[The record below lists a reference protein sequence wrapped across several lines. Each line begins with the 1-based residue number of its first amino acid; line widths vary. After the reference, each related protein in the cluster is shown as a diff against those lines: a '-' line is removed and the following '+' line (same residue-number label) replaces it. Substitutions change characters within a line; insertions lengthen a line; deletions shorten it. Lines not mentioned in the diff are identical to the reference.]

1 VFEVPNFVTK
11 IMTLRHPRT
20 IWLCFL
26 PFFSL
31 QAAEEETNIVDI
43 EGFERAEPILKKN
56 PRYPSKK
63 QIMGEVGWT
72 IVNYMV
78 DPSGNTYDITVRSSS
93 GDSLFDKAAIKAA
106 EKYKYKP
113 ASVDG
118 VSVDSSYSTTITFDL
133 SGSENAVT
141 KDFRSY
147 MKLFLSSY
155 SEDNEKRAD
164 YRLSKM
170 KRVRAVSHYQLEA
183 LAFAEALYQ
192 DKWGSKEQALTEFK
206 RTKRYKVLPDSW
218 RRTADLN
225 IYRLQFELRKFV
237 AARKTFLNLDEAVG
251 EEDKEDLLRFEQEI
265 NRLETSGKP
274 FRVPGEI
281 NSYNEWWHS
290 PLRPIF
296 SFTNIEGR
304 LGEVRLHCDA
314 KYVGFGFIE
323 PKKHYRI
330 DPSHGSCRIKISG
343 TEGATFDL
351 IERLP
356 KT

>member
-1 VFEVPNFVTK
+1 
-11 IMTLRHPRT
+11 MTLRNLFA
-20 IWLCFL
+20 IWLFFL
-26 PFFSL
+26 PSL
-31 QAAEEETNIVDI
+31 SLEATGEETNIVNL
-43 EGFERAEPILKKN
+43 EGFEHAEPILKEN
-56 PRYPSKK
+56 PRYPGGKLKK
-63 QIMGEVGWT
+63 GEIGWT

-78 DPSGNTYDITVRSSS
+78 DPSGNTYDVTVKSSS
-93 GDSLFDKAAIKAA
+93 GDKSFDKVSIKAA

-113 ASVDG
+113 ASVNG
-118 VSVDSSYSTTITFDL
+118 IPVDSSYSTKITFDF
-133 SGSENAVT
+133 SDGEDAVT
-141 KDFRSY
+141 YNFRSY
-147 MKLFLSSY
+147 LMGFLKSY
-155 SEDNEKRAD
+155 SEDDQEGSES
-164 YRLSKM
+164 RLKKM
-170 KRVRAVSHYQLEA
+170 RRVRAVSFYQLEA
-183 LAFAEALYQ
+183 LAFAEAQYQ
-192 DKWGSKEQALTEFK
+192 DKWGSKEQALTEYK
-206 RTKRYKVLPDSW
+206 RSKWQKLLPDSW
-218 RRTADLN
+218 RRAVDLN
-225 IYRLQFELRKFV
+225 IYRLQFQLRKFID
-237 AARKTFLNLDEAVG
+237 ARETYLRLDEAVG
-251 EEDKEDLLRFEQEI
+251 EEDKVDLLRFEQEI

-330 DPSHGSCRIKISG
+330 DPSHGSCSIKISG
-343 TEGATFDL
+343 TEGTTFDL

>member
-1 VFEVPNFVTK
+1 MPTFSTK
-11 IMTLRHPRT
+11 IMTLRHPRS
-20 IWLCFL
+20 IWLCLL
-26 PFFSL
+26 PIFSL
-31 QAAEEETNIVDI
+31 QAAEEETNIVNI
-43 EGFERAEPILKKN
+43 EGFEHAEPILKEN
-56 PRYPSKK
+56 PRYPGGKLKK
-63 QIMGEVGWT
+63 GEIGWT

-78 DPSGNTYDITVRSSS
+78 DPSGNTYDVTVKSSS
-93 GDSLFDKAAIKAA
+93 GDKSFDKVSIKAA

-113 ASVDG
+113 ASVNG
-118 VSVDSSYSTTITFDL
+118 IPVDSSYSTKITFDF
-133 SGSENAVT
+133 SDGEEAVT
-141 KDFRSY
+141 RGFRSS
-147 MKLFLSSY
+147 MKLFLTSY

-164 YRLSKM
+164 SHLNKM
-170 KRVRAVSHYQLEA
+170 RRVRAVSHYQLEA

-206 RTKRYKVLPDSW
+206 RTKWHKVLPDSW

-225 IYRLQFELRKFV
+225 IYRLQFELRKFID
-237 AARKTFLNLDEAVG
+237 ARETYLTLDEAVG
-251 EEDKEDLLRFEQEI
+251 VEEKKDLLRFEQEI

-281 NSYNEWWHS
+281 NSFNEWWHS

-330 DPSHGSCRIKISG
+330 DPSHGSCSIKISG
-343 TEGATFDL
+343 TEGTTFDL

>member
-1 VFEVPNFVTK
+1 
-11 IMTLRHPRT
+11 MTLRNLFA

-31 QAAEEETNIVDI
+31 QAAEEETNIVNI
-43 EGFERAEPILKKN
+43 EGFERAEPILKEN
-56 PRYPSKK
+56 PRYPRDK
-63 QIMGEVGWT
+63 QITREIGWT

-78 DPSGNTYDITVRSSS
+78 DPSGNTYDVTVRSSS
-93 GDSLFDKAAIKAA
+93 GERSLDRAAIKAA

-118 VSVDSSYSTTITFDL
+118 VPVDSSAATKITFDL
-133 SGSENAVT
+133 TGKKEEGVT
-141 KDFRSY
+141 KKFGRH
-147 MKLFLSSY
+147 LEGFLKSY
-155 SEDNEKRAD
+155 SEDDQKGSES
-164 YRLSKM
+164 RLKKM
-170 KRVRAVSHYQLEA
+170 RTGLAHSHYQLEA
-183 LAFAEALYQ
+183 LAFAEAQYQ
-192 DKWGSKEQALTEFK
+192 HKWGSKEQALTEYK
-206 RTKRYKVLPDSW
+206 RTKWQNFLPDSW
-218 RRTADLN
+218 RRVVDLN
-225 IYRLQFELRKFV
+225 IYRLQFNLRKFLD
-237 AARKTFLNLDEAVG
+237 ARETYRTLDEAVG
-251 EEDKEDLLRFEQEI
+251 EEDRVDLLRFEQEI

-281 NSYNEWWHS
+281 NSYNEWSHS

-330 DPSHGSCRIKISG
+330 DPSHGSCSIKISG
-343 TEGATFDL
+343 TEGTTFDL

>member
-1 VFEVPNFVTK
+1 MFAFVRKT
-11 IMTLRHPRT
+11 ITLRNLFA
-20 IWLCFL
+20 IWLFFL
-26 PFFSL
+26 PISSL
-31 QAAEEETNIVDI
+31 KAAEEETNIVNI
-43 EGFERAEPILKKN
+43 EGFEHAEPILKEN
-56 PRYPSKK
+56 PRYPGGKLKK
-63 QIMGEVGWT
+63 GEIGWT

-78 DPSGNTYDITVRSSS
+78 DPSGNTYDVTVKSSS
-93 GDSLFDKAAIKAA
+93 GDKSFDKVSIKAA

-113 ASVDG
+113 ASVNG
-118 VSVDSSYSTTITFDL
+118 IPVDSSYSTTITFDF
-133 SGSENAVT
+133 SDGDNAVT
-141 KDFRSY
+141 SNFRSY
-147 MKLFLSSY
+147 MMGFLKSY
-155 SEDNEKRAD
+155 AEDNQKGSES
-164 YRLSKM
+164 RLIKM
-170 KRVRAVSHYQLEA
+170 RRVRAVSHYQLEA

-206 RTKRYKVLPDSW
+206 RTKWHKVLPDSW

-225 IYRLQFELRKFV
+225 IYRLQFELRKFID
-237 AARKTFLNLDEAVG
+237 ARETYLTLDEAVG
-251 EEDKEDLLRFEQEI
+251 VEEKKDLVRFEQEI

-281 NSYNEWWHS
+281 NSFNEWWHS

-330 DPSHGSCRIKISG
+330 DPSHGSCSIKISG
-343 TEGATFDL
+343 TEGTKFDL

>member
-1 VFEVPNFVTK
+1 
-11 IMTLRHPRT
+11 MTLRNLFA

-26 PFFSL
+26 PILSL
-31 QAAEEETNIVDI
+31 EATEEETNIVNI
-43 EGFERAEPILKKN
+43 EGFERAEPILKEN
-56 PRYPSKK
+56 PRYPGGKLKK
-63 QIMGEVGWT
+63 GEIGWT

-93 GDSLFDKAAIKAA
+93 GDKSFDKAAVKSA

-113 ASVDG
+113 ASVNG
-118 VSVDSSYSTTITFDL
+118 IPVDSSYSTKITFDF
-133 SGSENAVT
+133 SDGEDAVT
-141 KDFRSY
+141 RGFRSS

-164 YRLSKM
+164 SHLNRM
-170 KRVRAVSHYQLEA
+170 RRVRAISHYQLEA

-206 RTKRYKVLPDSW
+206 RTKWHKVLPDSW

-225 IYRLQFELRKFV
+225 IYSLQFELRKFV

-281 NSYNEWWHS
+281 NSYNEWSHS
-290 PLRPIF
+290 PLRQIF

-330 DPSHGSCRIKISG
+330 DPSHGSCSIKISG
-343 TEGATFDL
+343 TEGTTFDL

>member
-1 VFEVPNFVTK
+1 
-11 IMTLRHPRT
+11 MTLRNLSA

-26 PFFSL
+26 PILSL
-31 QAAEEETNIVDI
+31 EANEEETNIVNI
-43 EGFERAEPILKKN
+43 EGFEHAEPILVEN
-56 PRYPSKK
+56 PRYPGGKLKK
-63 QIMGEVGWT
+63 GEIGWT

-78 DPSGNTYDITVRSSS
+78 DPSGNTYDVTVRSSS
-93 GDSLFDKAAIKAA
+93 GDKSFDRASIKAA

-113 ASVDG
+113 ASVNG
-118 VSVDSSYSTTITFDL
+118 IPVDSSYSTRITFDF
-133 SGSENAVT
+133 SDGEDAVT
-141 KDFRSY
+141 RGFRSS
-147 MKLFLSSY
+147 MKLFLTSY
-155 SEDNEKRAD
+155 SEDDKKRAD
-164 YRLSKM
+164 SHLNKM
-170 KRVRAVSHYQLEA
+170 RRVRAISHYQLEA

-206 RTKRYKVLPDSW
+206 RTKSHRVLPDSW

-225 IYRLQFELRKFV
+225 IYRLQFELRKFLD
-237 AARKTFLNLDEAVG
+237 ARETYLTLDEAVG
-251 EEDKEDLLRFEQEI
+251 EEDKEGLLRFEQEI

-281 NSYNEWWHS
+281 NSFNEWWHS

-323 PKKHYRI
+323 PKKTYRI
-330 DPSHGSCRIKISG
+330 DPSNGSCSIKISG
-343 TEGATFDL
+343 TEGTTFDL

>member
-1 VFEVPNFVTK
+1 
-11 IMTLRHPRT
+11 MTLRNLFAFWLFFHP
-20 IWLCFL
+20 I
-26 PFFSL
+26 FSL
-31 QAAEEETNIVDI
+31 QAAEEETNIVNI
-43 EGFERAEPILKKN
+43 EGFEHAEPILKEN
-56 PRYPSKK
+56 PKYPREK
-63 QIMGEVGWT
+63 QLKGEIGWT

-93 GDSLFDKAAIKAA
+93 GERSFDRAAIKAA

-118 VSVDSSYSTTITFDL
+118 VPVDSSAATKITFDL
-133 SGSENAVT
+133 MEEKEEGVT
-141 KDFRSY
+141 KKFGRY
-147 MKLFLSSY
+147 LEGFLKSY
-155 SEDNEKRAD
+155 SEDDQKGSES
-164 YRLSKM
+164 RLKKM
-170 KRVRAVSHYQLEA
+170 RTGLAHSHYQLEA
-183 LAFAEALYQ
+183 LAFAEAQYQ
-192 DKWGSKEQALTEFK
+192 HKWGSKEQALTEYK
-206 RTKRYKVLPDSW
+206 RTKWHKFLPDSW
-218 RRTADLN
+218 RRVVDLN
-225 IYRLQFELRKFV
+225 IYRIQFNLRKFLD
-237 AARKTFLNLDEAVG
+237 ARVTYRTRDEAV
-251 EEDKEDLLRFEQEI
+251 DAKDRQSLLRFEQEI

-281 NSYNEWWHS
+281 NSFNQWSHS

-330 DPSHGSCRIKISG
+330 DPSHGSCSIKISG
-343 TEGATFDL
+343 TEGTTFDL
-351 IERLP
+351 VERLP

>member
-1 VFEVPNFVTK
+1 MAWRLLPIILLF
-11 IMTLRHPRT
+11 
-20 IWLCFL
+20 FL
-26 PFFSL
+26 PIFSL
-31 QAAEEETNIVDI
+31 QAAEEETNIVNI
-43 EGFERAEPILKKN
+43 EGFEHAKPIVKEN
-56 PRYPSKK
+56 PSYPRKK

-78 DPSGNTYDITVRSSS
+78 DPAGNTYDITVRSSS
-93 GDSLFDKAAIKAA
+93 GDSSFDKAAIKAA
-106 EKYKYKP
+106 EKYRYQP
-113 ASVDG
+113 ANVDG
-118 VSVDSSYSTTITFDL
+118 SPVDSSAATIITFDL
-133 SGSENAVT
+133 SGSENAVS

-147 MKLFLSSY
+147 MKLFLTSY
-155 SEDNEKRAD
+155 SEDDQKRAD
-164 YRLSKM
+164 SRLRKM
-170 KRVRAVSHYQLEA
+170 KRVPAVSHYQLEA

-218 RRTADLN
+218 RRVVDLN
-225 IYRLQFELRKFV
+225 IYNLQFELRKFLD
-237 AARKTFLNLDEAVG
+237 ARETYRTLDEAVG
-251 EEDKEDLLRFEQEI
+251 AEDKEDLLRFEQEI
-265 NRLETSGKP
+265 NRLEKSGKP

-330 DPSHGSCRIKISG
+330 DPSHGSCSIKISG
-343 TEGATFDL
+343 TEGTKFDL

>member
-1 VFEVPNFVTK
+1 
-11 IMTLRHPRT
+11 M
-20 IWLCFL
+20 CFL
-26 PFFSL
+26 PILSL
-31 QAAEEETNIVDI
+31 EATEEETNIVNI
-43 EGFERAEPILKKN
+43 EGFERAEPILKEN
-56 PRYPSKK
+56 PRYPGAKFKK
-63 QIMGEVGWT
+63 REIGWT

-78 DPSGNTYDITVRSSS
+78 DPSGNTYDITVRTSS
-93 GDSLFDKAAIKAA
+93 GDESFDKASIKAA

-113 ASVDG
+113 ARVNG
-118 VSVDSSYSTTITFDL
+118 EPVDSSAATKITFDI
-133 SGSENAVT
+133 SGGEDAVT
-141 KDFRSY
+141 YNFRSY
-147 MKLFLSSY
+147 LMGFLKS
-155 SEDNEKRAD
+155 
-164 YRLSKM
+164 LSKDDQEGSESRLKKM
-170 KRVRAVSHYQLEA
+170 RRVRAVSHYQLEA
-183 LAFAEALYQ
+183 LAFAEAQYQ
-192 DKWGSKEQALTEFK
+192 DKWGSKERALTEYK
-206 RTKRYKVLPDSW
+206 RTKWQKFLPDSW
-218 RRTADLN
+218 RRVIDLN
-225 IYRLQFELRKFV
+225 IYSLQFELRKFV

-251 EEDKEDLLRFEQEI
+251 EEDKVDLLRFEQEI
-265 NRLETSGKP
+265 NRLEKSGKP

-330 DPSHGSCRIKISG
+330 DPSHGSCSIKISG
-343 TEGATFDL
+343 TQGTTFDL

>member
-1 VFEVPNFVTK
+1 MSGTSAFVTK
-11 IMTLRHPRT
+11 IMTLRNLFA

-26 PFFSL
+26 PSL
-31 QAAEEETNIVDI
+31 SLEATEEETNIVNV
-43 EGFERAEPILKKN
+43 EGFERAEPILVKN
-56 PRYPSKK
+56 PRYPEGKRKK
-63 QIMGEVGWT
+63 GEIGWT
-72 IVNYMV
+72 IVNYMI
-78 DPSGNTYDITVRSSS
+78 DPAGSTYDISVKSSS
-93 GDSLFDKAAIKAA
+93 GDKSFDRVSIKAA
-106 EKYKYKP
+106 EKYRYKP

-118 VSVDSSYSTTITFDL
+118 VPVDSSGSRRITFDF
-133 SGSENAVT
+133 GDGEDAVT
-141 KDFRSY
+141 RGFRSS
-147 MKLFLSSY
+147 MTLFLTSY
-155 SEDNEKRAD
+155 SEDDRKGSES
-164 YRLSKM
+164 RLKKM
-170 KRVRAVSHYQLEA
+170 RRVSAVSHYQLEA

-192 DKWGSKEQALTEFK
+192 YRWGSKERALTEFK
-206 RTKRYKVLPDSW
+206 RTKWHKVLPDSW

-251 EEDKEDLLRFEQEI
+251 AEDKVDLLRFEQEI

-281 NSYNEWWHS
+281 NSFNEWWHS

-330 DPSHGSCRIKISG
+330 DPSHGSCSIKISG
-343 TEGATFDL
+343 TEGTTFDL

-356 KT
+356 KS